1 MWQRYAFA
9 NDAGPYLLIPQA
21 VMQPRNEN
29 EVQSILR
36 ASHEQ
41 KIPVSFRA
49 GGTSL
54 SGQSVTDGWLVD
66 IGRHWRR
73 IEPLEQGQ
81 RVRVQGGAIGGIVN
95 ATLRPL
101 GRKIG
106 PDPSSINS
114 AMMGGILSN
123 NSSGMCCGV
132 ANNAYHT
139 LESIR
144 FILPDGS
151 TWDTSLQFESRR
163 FETERPAIARVL
175 TELRN
180 EILNSPPLLEKI
192 RRKYQQKNTV
202 GYSLN
207 AFVDYEAP
215 LDILAHLLIGGE
227 GTLAFISEAVLRT
240 LPELP
245 EKATSL
251 AFFPNAETA
260 CEIIPQLI
268 DIQCDA
274 VEFMDRASMESIRN
288 LEG

>member
-1 MWQRYAFA
+1 
-9 NDAGPYLLIPQA
+9 
-21 VMQPRNEN
+21 MQPRTES
-29 EVQSILR
+29 EVQAIFK
-36 ASHEQ
+36 ASHERR
-41 KIPVSFRA
+41 IPITFRA

-66 IGRHWRR
+66 IGRHWRK
-73 IEPLEQGQ
+73 IETLDQGA

-95 ATLRPL
+95 AMLRPL

-132 ANNAYHT
+132 VNNAYHT
-139 LESIR
+139 LDSIR

-151 TWDTSLQFESRR
+151 AWDTSLQNEASRFESKQS
-163 FETERPAIARVL
+163 AIARTL
-175 TELRN
+175 TQLKS
-180 EILNSPPLLEKI
+180 EILGSPLLLEKI
-192 RRKYQQKNTV
+192 RRKYKQKNTV

-207 AFVDYEAP
+207 AFVDHERP

-227 GTLAFISEAVLRT
+227 GTLAFISEAVLKT

-251 AFFPNAETA
+251 AFFPDSQTA
-260 CEIIPQLI
+260 CEI
-268 DIQCDA
+268 
-274 VEFMDRASMESIRN
+274 
-288 LEG
+288 

>member
-1 MWQRYAFA
+1 V
-9 NDAGPYLLIPQA
+9 PI
-21 VMQPRNEN
+21 
-29 EVQSILR
+29 
-36 ASHEQ
+36 
-41 KIPVSFRA
+41 SFRA

-66 IGRHWRR
+66 IGRHWRK
-73 IEPLEQGQ
+73 IEPIDSGMK
-81 RVRVQGGAIGGIVN
+81 VRVQGGAIGGVVN
-95 ATLRPL
+95 ATLRSM

-139 LESIR
+139 VESIR
-144 FILPDGS
+144 FVLPDS
-151 TWDTSLQFESRR
+151 SVWDTSLAGEANR
-163 FETERPAIARVL
+163 FETEKPAIAR
-175 TELRN
+175 ELSALRAA
-180 EILNSPPLLEKI
+180 ILASPDLLAKI

-207 AFVDYEAP
+207 AFVDYEKP

-227 GTLAFISEAVLRT
+227 GTLAFISEAVLKT

-245 EKATSL
+245 EKATAL
-251 AFFPNAETA
+251 AFFPDANSA
-260 CEIIPQLI
+260 CEHSVFQSTVGRTSRLSSNRSINGGEK
-268 DIQCDA
+268 
-274 VEFMDRASMESIRN
+274 VVTMASVVYYLVMP
-288 LEG
+288 LEKANAC